1 MLNPNPSTVCRSSN
15 RLLFHMLNPNP
26 STVCR
31 SSNRLLFHMLSTTLP
46 VGILAAVEEQCS
58 VVFSRLNQEKDYII
72 LIAAALFDH
81 IFSADDAIR
90 LSATNIF
97 LYLLKERRTCI
108 LPLISYPD
116 PSNTA
121 SSAPSRVL
129 FPAASS
135 SAPLFSPPPGSTD
148 AQLAE
153 WVVGMAPDV
162 EHLRDSGT
170 LRALVADNARK
181 LRQQVT
187 LGWQKRLME
196 GSRERYRTRLARL
209 RKRSVGTRPR
219 THSHNWT
226 EFFSVV
232 NGILGRQLMGIWNVD
247 ARPLNWRNA
256 SINRGQR
263 LIERE

>member
-1 MLNPNPSTVCRSSN
+1 MLIQSRKTWRIKINRALVASCHFPHSSVPC
-15 RLLFHMLNPNP
+15 FAA
-26 STVCR
+26 CR

-58 VVFSRLNQEKDYII
+58 VIFSRLNQEKDYII

-81 IFSADDAIR
+81 IFSADDSIR

-121 SSAPSRVL
+121 SSAPPRVL

-135 SAPLFSPPPGSTD
+135 SAPLFSPPIGSTD

-162 EHLRDSGT
+162 EHLRDSST

-209 RKRSVGTRPR
+209 RKRSVGNRPR
-219 THSHNWT
+219 THSQLD
-226 EFFSVV
+226 
-232 NGILGRQLMGIWNVD
+232 GILLYFQW
-247 ARPLNWRNA
+247 RPRGKIDGNKKCPHA
-256 SINRGQR
+256 SINCLGFRV
-263 LIERE
+263 